1 MTAPA
6 RFIIL
11 VIGIVVA
18 AAVLLAP
25 RGNERLAMLQDE
37 EKHAQIIALL
47 EPRIARGEND
57 PNLLATLGRAYGE
70 VGSYQRAIE
79 LMERYTS
86 LRPDDAEAYARLADL
101 YGKVNDG
108 TRQIAMLE
116 RSIAITPT
124 LARAT
129 DLASLYRQ
137 ENQVDKELALLSRFQ
152 SELTAGNGLLLRLAE
167 LHADTGDR
175 DGAIGIL
182 MHSEG
187 LPTPTPL
194 TQTGDARIYLAR
206 LLVESGRSTEA
217 VRLSK
222 EWILQWHEPWLADRL
237 LRGIV
242 LEAPV
247 ADASELADAVA
258 VLHPE
263 IQFFLA
269 RGLATMGAKPVARHL
284 LSSWVK
290 ENPSPST
297 NEIAGFLSACREQ
310 GEPEIVWQAFGDVL
324 RRPASNDL
332 IGRYAEALAAE
343 FGIEALA
350 PFWGSLPQAVTEQRP
365 LLAAQLAFHEHNPA
379 MTKWLLGKVDLATV
393 GPSYRRTWIDLLM
406 AVTSPSDA
414 FGVLRDLRRGGRLPP
429 DLLPQYARLAGE
441 LGQDIEYRAALVDLG
456 RNVH

>member
-11 VIGIVVA
+11 VIGIVVG
-18 AAVLLAP
+18 AAVLMAP
-25 RGNERLAMLQDE
+25 RGNEQLAMLQDE
-37 EKHAQIIALL
+37 DKHAQIIALL

-57 PNLLATLGRAYGE
+57 PNLLATLGRAYAE
-70 VGSYQRAIE
+70 IGSYQHAIE
-79 LMERYTS
+79 LMERYIS

-101 YGKVNDG
+101 YGKVDDV

-116 RSIAITPT
+116 RSVAIAPT

-129 DLASLYRQ
+129 NLAALYQQ
-137 ENQVDKELALLSRFQ
+137 ENQADKELALLSRFESQ
-152 SELTAGNGLLLRLAE
+152 LTVGNGLLLRLAE
-167 LHADTGDR
+167 LRAATGDR
-175 DGAIGIL
+175 DGAISIL
-182 MHSEG
+182 MRSEG
-187 LPTPTPL
+187 LPAPTPL
-194 TQTGDARIYLAR
+194 TQTGDARIFLAK
-206 LLVESGRSTEA
+206 LLVESGRSAEA
-217 VRLSK
+217 VRLGK

-237 LRGIV
+237 LRGIM

-263 IQFFLA
+263 IRFFLV

-284 LSSWVK
+284 LSTWVK

-297 NEIAGFLSACREQ
+297 NDIAGFLSACREQ
-310 GEPEIVWQAFGDVL
+310 GEPEIVWQAFGEVL
-324 RRPASNDL
+324 SRPASNDL
-332 IGRYAEALAAE
+332 IARYSEAIAAE
-343 FGIEALA
+343 FGIGALA
-350 PFWGSLPQAVTEQRP
+350 PFWGSLPQEVTERRP
-365 LLAAQLAFHEHNPA
+365 LLAAQLAFHEHNLA
-379 MTKWLLGKVDLATV
+379 MTKWLLGKVDLATL
-393 GPSYRRTWIDLLM
+393 GTSYRQTWIDLLM
-406 AVTSPSDA
+406 AVTAPPDA
-414 FGVLRDLRRGGRLPP
+414 FGVLRDLRRSGHLPA